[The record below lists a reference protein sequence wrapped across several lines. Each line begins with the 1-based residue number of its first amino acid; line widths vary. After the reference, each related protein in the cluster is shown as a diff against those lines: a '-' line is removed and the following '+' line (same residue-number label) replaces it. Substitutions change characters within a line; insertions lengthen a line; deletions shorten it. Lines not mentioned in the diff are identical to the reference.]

1 MSLEKDDTIDDLL
14 IGASFEYVINGTAM
28 IINKSKT
35 IWFILLFRLKYLNI
49 NLKKINKE
57 ENKYKYH
64 FFLFCPK
71 KTTNSIKILS
81 FN

>member
-1 MSLEKDDTIDDLL
+1 
-14 IGASFEYVINGTAM
+14 M

>member
-35 IWFILLFRLKYLNI
+35 I
-49 NLKKINKE
+49 
-57 ENKYKYH
+57 
-64 FFLFCPK
+64 
-71 KTTNSIKILS
+71 
-81 FN
+81 